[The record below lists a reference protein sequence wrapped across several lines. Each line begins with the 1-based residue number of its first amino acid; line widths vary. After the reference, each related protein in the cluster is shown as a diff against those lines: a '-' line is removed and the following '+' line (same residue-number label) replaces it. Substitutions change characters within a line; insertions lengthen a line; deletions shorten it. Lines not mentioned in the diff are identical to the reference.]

1 MPKQI
6 LLFCL
11 AIVATLGGCAN
22 DISSTSPATAAASD
36 YIYRLGADDRV
47 RITVYGEPTLSGEYA
62 VNTEGQISFPLVGM
76 VKAGGLTLSELTTQ
90 LTAALGKGYFKDP
103 HLVVDMVAYRPIYVL
118 GEVNKA
124 GQYPYVA
131 GMTVL
136 GAVASAG
143 GFTYRANQKTVM
155 IRHNGRPSEVLT
167 SLTANLIVYPGDTI
181 RIRERHF

>member
-1 MPKQI
+1 MPKQF

-11 AIVATLGGCAN
+11 AIAATLGGCAN
-22 DISSTSPATAAASD
+22 DIARTPPGATD
-36 YIYRLGADDRV
+36 GGNYVYRLGADDRV

-76 VKAGGLTLSELTTQ
+76 FKAGGLTLSELTTR
-90 LTAALGKGYFKDP
+90 LTAALGQGYFKDP
-103 HLVVDMVAYRPIYVL
+103 HLVIDMVAYRPIYVL

-124 GQYPYVA
+124 GQYPYQA

-136 GAVASAG
+136 AAVASAG

-155 IRHNGRPSEVLT
+155 IRHNGTADEERAP
-167 SLTANLIVYPGDTI
+167 LTANLIVHPGDTI
-181 RIRERHF
+181 RIRERYF

>member
-11 AIVATLGGCAN
+11 AIAATLGGCAN
-22 DISSTSPATAAASD
+22 DIARTPAGTAATKD
-36 YIYRLGADDRV
+36 YVYRLGADDRV

-76 VKAGGLTLSELTTQ
+76 FKAGGLTISELTTQ
-90 LTAALGKGYFKDP
+90 LTAALGNGYYKNP
-103 HLVVDMVAYRPIYVL
+103 HLVVDMVAYRPVYVL

-155 IRHNGRPSEVLT
+155 IRHNGATTEDRSP
-167 SLTANLIVYPGDTI
+167 LTANLIVYPGDTI
-181 RIRERHF
+181 RIRERYF

>member
-1 MPKQI
+1 MPKQF

-22 DISSTSPATAAASD
+22 DISSTSPATAATSD

-76 VKAGGLTLSELTTQ
+76 FKAGGLTLSELTTR
-90 LTAALGKGYFKDP
+90 LTAALGQGYFKDP
-103 HLVVDMVAYRPIYVL
+103 HLVIDMVAYRPIYVL

-155 IRHNGRPSEVLT
+155 IRHSGTADEERAP
-167 SLTANLIVYPGDTI
+167 LTADLIVHPGDTI
-181 RIRERHF
+181 RIRERYF